1 MRLGLNRPSEHAIFR
16 IFTRTFY
23 VFLSNL
29 INHLHVGVRPL
40 HVESYITIMNSENQ
54 QLEYKRHTLAHLL
67 AAAVLQEYPH
77 AILTLGPAIDNGF
90 YYDIDFSA
98 GEAPGDDD
106 LKKIQKGMKKTLN
119 GWKEFSHKEVSAEEA
134 REVFKGNQF
143 KIELIDEIEAKG
155 ETITLYTVGEGK
167 NEFTDLCRGGHTE
180 HPSEEIAAD
189 AFKLDK
195 IAGAYWRGDEKNPM
209 LTRIYGLAFDT
220 KEELTAYEQQLEEA
234 KKRDHRKIGK
244 ELGLFSFSE
253 LVGPGLPLWSP
264 KGTILRHE
272 VDAFVTGLRK
282 EKGYQMVTIPH
293 IAKKALYEKS
303 GHWQKYSEDLF
314 KVRAKDGDDAE
325 EYVLKP
331 MNCPCHTQIF
341 DSVPRSYKEMPQRF
355 AETTMVY
362 RAEQSGEL
370 SGLTRVLSITQ
381 DDAHVFCRESQLK
394 EEIVAIWDIVDAF
407 YGKFGFELKVRLSF
421 RDPENKEKYLGD
433 DAVWED
439 SQAMMTEIAKERGA
453 DYFTEEGE
461 ASFYAPKLDFMAN
474 DSIGRT
480 HQVATIQLD
489 RLLPDRFD
497 LTCINE
503 QGEKE
508 RVVMVHAAIAGSL
521 ERFTAVLIEHL
532 AGNFPLRFAPV
543 QLAII
548 PVADVHNDY
557 AREVYTA
564 LKEAGFRV
572 EIDDENDSMGKKIR
586 NAKKNKL
593 PYFIVIGDKEVE
605 SKTVTLESRDTE
617 SNESL
622 SMEDLLLK
630 LTEEAK

>member
-1 MRLGLNRPSEHAIFR
+1 MSSD
-16 IFTRTFY
+16 TQ
-23 VFLSNL
+23 NL
-29 INHLHVGVRPL
+29 
-40 HVESYITIMNSENQ
+40 
-54 QLEYKRHTLAHLL
+54 QLEHKRHTLAHLL
-67 AAAVLQEYPH
+67 AAAVLVDYPH
-77 AILTLGPAIDNGF
+77 AKMTLGPAIDNGF
-90 YYDIDFSA
+90 YYDIDFSE
-98 GEAPGDDD
+98 GTTPGDDD
-106 LKKIQKGMKKTLN
+106 LKKVQKNMRKMLGQ
-119 GWKEFSHKEVSAEEA
+119 WKQFDHKVVSADEA

-143 KIELIDEIEAKG
+143 KLELVDEIEERG
-155 ETITLYTVGEGK
+155 ETITLYTAGADTK
-167 NEFTDLCRGGHTE
+167 AEFTDLCRGGHTE
-180 HPSEEIAAD
+180 NPAEEIATD

-220 KEELTAYEQQLEEA
+220 KEELVAHEQQLEEA
-234 KKRDHRKIGK
+234 KKRDHRKLGK

-264 KGTILRHE
+264 KGTILRNE
-272 VDAFVTGLRK
+272 IDRFVTGLRM
-282 EKGYQMVTIPH
+282 EKGYQLVTIPH
-293 IAKKALYEKS
+293 IAKKALYETS
-303 GHWQKYSEDLF
+303 GHWNKYSDDLF
-314 KVRAKDGDDAE
+314 KVRAKDDDGSGD

-341 DSVPRSYKEMPQRF
+341 NSVPRSYKDIPQRF

-370 SGLTRVLSITQ
+370 AGLTRVLSITQ
-381 DDAHVFCRESQLK
+381 DDAHVFCRETQLR
-394 EEIVAIWDIVDAF
+394 EEICSIWDIVDAF
-407 YGKFGFELKVRLSF
+407 YGRFGFEIKVRLSF
-421 RDPENKEKYLGD
+421 HDPKKKEDYLGD
-433 DAVWED
+433 DAVWEASESMLKD
-439 SQAMMTEIAKERGA
+439 IAEERGA
-453 DYFTEEGE
+453 DYFIEEGE

-474 DSIGRT
+474 DSIGRI

-489 RLLPDRFD
+489 RNLPERFD

-503 QGEKE
+503 SGEKE
-508 RVVMVHAAIAGSL
+508 RVVMIHAAIAGSL

-543 QLAII
+543 QLTVI

-557 AREVYTA
+557 AREVYVT

-572 EIDDENDSMGKKIR
+572 EIEDENEPMGKKIR
-586 NAKKNKL
+586 SAKKDKL

-622 SMEDLLLK
+622 SIEDLLSK
-630 LTEEAK
+630 LTEEVQ

>member
-1 MRLGLNRPSEHAIFR
+1 MEQKLEH
-16 IFTRTFY
+16 
-23 VFLSNL
+23 
-29 INHLHVGVRPL
+29 
-40 HVESYITIMNSENQ
+40 
-54 QLEYKRHTLAHLL
+54 KRHTLAHLL
-67 AAAVLQEYPH
+67 AAAVVQEYPH

-98 GEAPGDDD
+98 GETPGDDD

-119 GWKEFSHKEVSAEEA
+119 GWKEFSHKEVSADEA
-134 REVFKGNQF
+134 RELYKDNVYKT
-143 KIELIDEIEAKG
+143 ELINEIEAKG
-155 ETITLYTVGEGK
+155 EAITLYTVGEGK

-180 HPSEEIAAD
+180 NPSDEID
-189 AFKLDK
+189 SSAFKLDK

-209 LTRIYGLAFDT
+209 LTRIYGIAFDT
-220 KEELTAYEQQLEEA
+220 KEELAAYELQMEEA

-264 KGTILRHE
+264 KGTILRNE
-272 VDAFVTGLRK
+272 IDRFVTGLRK
-282 EKGYQMVTIPH
+282 EKGYQLVTIPH
-293 IAKKALYEKS
+293 IAKKALYETS
-303 GHWQKYSEDLF
+303 GHWNKYSEDLF
-314 KVRAKDGDDAE
+314 KVSAKEGDDAE

-370 SGLTRVLSITQ
+370 AGLTRVLSITQ

-394 EEIVAIWDIVDAF
+394 EEIEAIWDIVDAF
-407 YGKFGFELKVRLSF
+407 YGKFGFELKVSLSF
-421 RDPENKEKYLGD
+421 RDPENLEKYIGEQS
-433 DAVWED
+433 VWD
-439 SQAMMTEIAKERGA
+439 SSEATIKEIAEARGA
-453 DYFTEEGE
+453 DFFVDPGE
-461 ASFYAPKLDFMAN
+461 AAFYGPKLDFIAN
-474 DSIGRT
+474 DSIGRE

-489 RLLPDRFD
+489 RNLPERFD
-497 LTCINE
+497 LTCVNE
-503 QGEKE
+503 SGEKE
-508 RVVMVHAAIAGSL
+508 RVVMIHAAIAGSL
-521 ERFTAVLIEHL
+521 ERFSAVLIEHL

-548 PVADVHNDY
+548 PVAEVHNQY
-557 AREVYTA
+557 AHEVYNT

-572 EIDDENDSMGKKIR
+572 EIDDENESMGKKIR

-593 PYFIVIGDKEVE
+593 PYFIVLGDKEVAD
-605 SKTVTLESRDTE
+605 KTVTLESRDTE

-622 SMEDLLLK
+622 AIPDLLTK
-630 LTEEAK
+630 LTTENE

>member
-1 MRLGLNRPSEHAIFR
+1 MS
-16 IFTRTFY
+16 
-23 VFLSNL
+23 SD
-29 INHLHVGVRPL
+29 
-40 HVESYITIMNSENQ
+40 NQ
-54 QLEYKRHTLAHLL
+54 QLQNKRHTLAHLL
-67 AAAVLQEYPH
+67 AAAVVQEYPD
-77 AILTLGPAIDNGF
+77 AVLTLGPAIDNGF

-106 LKKIQKGMKKTLN
+106 LKKIQKGMKKILN
-119 GWKEFSHKEVSAEEA
+119 GWTAFSHKEVSADEA
-134 REVFKGNQF
+134 RALYKDNIY
-143 KIELIDEIEAKG
+143 KTELINEIEEKG

-167 NEFTDLCRGGHTE
+167 NEFIDLCRGGHTE
-180 HPSEEIAAD
+180 NPSDEIDAS

-209 LTRIYGLAFDT
+209 LTRIYGIAFDT
-220 KEELTAYEQQLEEA
+220 KEELAAYELQLEEA

-264 KGTILRHE
+264 KGTTLRLE
-272 VDAFVTGLRK
+272 IDRFVTGLRK
-282 EKGYQMVTIPH
+282 EKGYQLVTIPH

-314 KVRAKDGDDAE
+314 KVRAKEGDDAE

-341 DSVPRSYKEMPQRF
+341 DATPRSYKEMPQRF

-370 SGLTRVLSITQ
+370 AGLTRVLSITQ
-381 DDAHVFCRESQLK
+381 DDAHVFCRESQLR
-394 EEIVAIWDIVDAF
+394 EEICSIWDIVDAF
-407 YGKFGFELKVRLSF
+407 YGKFGFEIKVRLSF
-421 RDPENKEKYLGD
+421 HDPKNKDKYLGED
-433 DAVWED
+433 SVWEASESMLTD
-439 SQAMMTEIAKERGA
+439 IAKERGA
-453 DYFTEEGE
+453 DYFIEEGE

-489 RLLPDRFD
+489 RMLPDRFD

-503 QGEKE
+503 SGEKE
-508 RVVMVHAAIAGSL
+508 RVVMIHAAIAGSL
-521 ERFTAVLIEHL
+521 ERFSAVLIEHL

-543 QLAII
+543 QLAVI
-548 PVADVHNDY
+548 PVADVHNEY
-557 AREVYTA
+557 AQSVYNT
-564 LKEAGFRV
+564 LKEAGLRV
-572 EIDDENDSMGKKIR
+572 ELHDENESMGKKIR

-622 SMEDLLLK
+622 SVEDLLTK
-630 LTEEAK
+630 LQKEAE

>member
-1 MRLGLNRPSEHAIFR
+1 
-16 IFTRTFY
+16 
-23 VFLSNL
+23 
-29 INHLHVGVRPL
+29 
-40 HVESYITIMNSENQ
+40 MNSDTNL
-54 QLEYKRHTLAHLL
+54 QLEHKRHTLAHLL
-67 AAAVLQEYPH
+67 AAAVLIEYPH
-77 AILTLGPAIDNGF
+77 AQLTLGPAIDNGF

-106 LKKIQKGMKKTLN
+106 LKKIQKTMKKTLN
-119 GWKEFSHKEVSAEEA
+119 GWKEFSHKEVSADEA
-134 REVFKGNQF
+134 REAFKGNQF
-143 KIELIDEIEAKG
+143 KLELIDEIEAKG
-155 ETITLYTVGEGK
+155 ETVTLYTVGEGK

-209 LTRIYGLAFDT
+209 LTRIYGLAFNT
-220 KEELTAYEQQLEEA
+220 KEELIAHGLQLEEA
-234 KKRDHRKIGK
+234 KKRDHRKLGK

-264 KGTILRHE
+264 KGTILRQE
-272 VDAFVTGLRK
+272 IDAFVTGLRK
-282 EKGYQMVTIPH
+282 AKGYQMVTIPH

-314 KVRAKDGDDAE
+314 KVRAKEYDGGE

-341 DSVPRSYKEMPQRF
+341 DAIPRSYKEMPQRF

-370 SGLTRVLSITQ
+370 AGLTRVLSITQ

-394 EEIVAIWDIVDAF
+394 EEIITIWDIVDDF

-421 RDPENKEKYLGD
+421 WDPEDKEGYLGD
-433 DAVWED
+433 DAVWEA
-439 SQAMMTEIAKERGA
+439 SQAMVTEIAEERNA
-453 DYFTEEGE
+453 DYFIGVGE
-461 ASFYAPKLDFMAN
+461 ASFYAPKLDFMAS

-489 RLLPDRFD
+489 RLLPDRFN
-497 LTCINE
+497 LTCVNE
-503 QGEKE
+503 NGEKE
-508 RVVMVHAAIAGSL
+508 QVVMIHAAIAGSL
-521 ERFTAVLIEHL
+521 ERFIAVLIEHL

-548 PVADVHNDY
+548 PVAEVHNEY
-557 AREVYTA
+557 AKEVHTT
-564 LKEAGFRV
+564 LFNAGFRV
-572 EIDDENDSMGKKIR
+572 ELHDENESMGKKIR
-586 NAKKNKL
+586 SAKKDKL
-593 PYFIVIGDKEVE
+593 PYFIVIGDTEVE
-605 SKTVTLESRDTE
+605 SKTVTLESRDTKG
-617 SNESL
+617 NESI
-622 SMEDLLLK
+622 SVDDLLAK
-630 LTEEAK
+630 LGEETK

>member
-1 MRLGLNRPSEHAIFR
+1 MS
-16 IFTRTFY
+16 
-23 VFLSNL
+23 SDKQNL
-29 INHLHVGVRPL
+29 
-40 HVESYITIMNSENQ
+40 

-67 AAAVLQEYPH
+67 AAAVLVDYPH
-77 AILTLGPAIDNGF
+77 AQLTLGPAIDNGF

-98 GEAPGDDD
+98 GDAPGDDD
-106 LKKIQKGMKKTLN
+106 LKKIQKTMKKTLN
-119 GWKEFSHKEVSAEEA
+119 GWKEFSHKEVSADEA
-134 REVFKGNQF
+134 RTVFVGNQF
-143 KIELIDEIEAKG
+143 KLELIDEIEAKG
-155 ETITLYTVGEGK
+155 ETITLYTIGEGN

-180 HPSEEIAAD
+180 NPSKEIAAD

-220 KEELTAYEQQLEEA
+220 KEELTAYQLQLEEA

-264 KGTILRHE
+264 KGTILRNE
-272 VDAFVTGLRK
+272 IDRFVTGLRM
-282 EKGYQMVTIPH
+282 EKGYQLVTIPH
-293 IAKKALYEKS
+293 IAKKALYETS
-303 GHWQKYSEDLF
+303 GHWQKYSDDLF
-314 KVRAKDGDDAE
+314 KVRAKDDADGE

-370 SGLTRVLSITQ
+370 AGLTRVLSITQ

-394 EEIVAIWDIVDAF
+394 EEIIAIWDIVDAF
-407 YGKFGFELKVRLSF
+407 YGKFGFDLKVSLSF
-421 RDPENKEKYLGD
+421 RDPENLEKYIGEES
-433 DAVWED
+433 VWD
-439 SQAMMTEIAKERGA
+439 SSEAIIKEIAEARGA
-453 DYFTEEGE
+453 DFFIDPGE
-461 ASFYAPKLDFMAN
+461 AAFYGPKLDFIAH
-474 DSIGRT
+474 DSIGRK

-489 RLLPDRFD
+489 RNLPERFD

-503 QGEKE
+503 SGEKE
-508 RVVMVHAAIAGSL
+508 RVVMIHAAIAGSL

-548 PVADVHNDY
+548 PVADVHNEY
-557 AREVYTA
+557 AKDVYDT

-572 EIDDENDSMGKKIR
+572 ELDDENESMGKKIR
-586 NAKKNKL
+586 NAKKSKL
-593 PYFIVIGDKEVE
+593 PYFIVIGDKEV
-605 SKTVTLESRDTE
+605 SDSTVTLESRDTE
-617 SNESL
+617 SNQTL
-622 SMEDLLLK
+622 SIDALLEK
-630 LTEEAK
+630 LTKEAQ

>member
-1 MRLGLNRPSEHAIFR
+1 MLIIDVLLFMTQTLEH
-16 IFTRTFY
+16 
-23 VFLSNL
+23 
-29 INHLHVGVRPL
+29 
-40 HVESYITIMNSENQ
+40 
-54 QLEYKRHTLAHLL
+54 KRHTLAHLL

-77 AILTLGPAIDNGF
+77 ALITLGPAIDNGF

-98 GEAPGDDD
+98 GNAPGDDD
-106 LKKIQKGMKKTLN
+106 LKKIQKSMKKML
-119 GWKEFSHKEVSAEEA
+119 GQWKSFDHKEVSANEA

-143 KIELIDEIEAKG
+143 KLELVNEIEERG
-155 ETITLYTVGEGK
+155 ETITLYTAGAGTK
-167 NEFTDLCRGGHTE
+167 AEFTDLCRGGHTE
-180 HPSEEIAAD
+180 NPAEEISAD

-220 KEELTAYEQQLEEA
+220 KEELVAYEVQLAEA
-234 KKRDHRKIGK
+234 KKRDHRKLGK

-272 VDAFVTGLRK
+272 IDAFITGLRK

-314 KVRAKDGDDAE
+314 KVRAKEGDDGD

-394 EEIVAIWDIVDAF
+394 KEIIAIWDIVDAF
-407 YGKFGFELKVRLSF
+407 YGKFGFDLKVRLSF

-433 DAVWED
+433 DVVWEE
-439 SQAMMTEIAKERGA
+439 SQAMMTKIAEERGA
-453 DYFTEEGE
+453 DYFIEEGE
-461 ASFYAPKLDFMAN
+461 ASFYAPKIDFMAN

-489 RLLPDRFD
+489 RLLPERFD
-497 LTCINE
+497 LSCVNE
-503 QGEKE
+503 SGEKE
-508 RVVMVHAAIAGSL
+508 RVVMIHAAIAGSL

-548 PVADVHNDY
+548 PVADVHNEY
-557 AREVYTA
+557 AQEVHKT
-564 LKEAGFRV
+564 LLEAGFRV
-572 EIDDENDSMGKKIR
+572 ELYDENESMGKKIR
-586 NAKKNKL
+586 TAKKEKL
-593 PYFIVIGDKEVE
+593 PYFIVIGDKEVADN
-605 SKTVTLESRDTE
+605 TVTLESRDSE
-617 SNESL
+617 SNQTL
-622 SMEDLLLK
+622 SIDELLLK
-630 LTEEAK
+630 LSEESK

>member
-1 MRLGLNRPSEHAIFR
+1 MSQ
-16 IFTRTFY
+16 
-23 VFLSNL
+23 
-29 INHLHVGVRPL
+29 
-40 HVESYITIMNSENQ
+40 NQ
-54 QLEYKRHTLAHLL
+54 NIQLEHKRHTLAHLL
-67 AAAVLQEYPH
+67 AAAVLVDYPH
-77 AILTLGPAIDNGF
+77 AQLTLGPAIDNGF
-90 YYDIDFSA
+90 YYDIDFSS
-98 GEAPGDDD
+98 GSAPGDED
-106 LKKIQKGMKKTLN
+106 LKKIQKTMKKILN
-119 GWKEFSHKEVSAEEA
+119 TWKEFSHKEVSADEA
-134 REVFKGNQF
+134 RATFAGNQF
-143 KIELIDEIEAKG
+143 KLELINEIEAKG
-155 ETITLYTVGEGK
+155 ETITLYTIGEGK
-167 NEFTDLCRGGHTE
+167 TEFTDLCRGGHTE
-180 HPSEEIAAD
+180 NPSEEIAAD

-209 LTRIYGLAFDT
+209 LTRIYGLAFDS
-220 KEELTAYEQQLEEA
+220 KEELVAYEQQLEEA
-234 KKRDHRKIGK
+234 KKRDHRKLGK

-264 KGTILRHE
+264 KGTILRNE
-272 VDAFVTGLRK
+272 IDRFVTGLRMD
-282 EKGYQMVTIPH
+282 KGYQLVTIPH
-293 IAKKALYEKS
+293 IAKKALYETS
-303 GHWQKYSEDLF
+303 GHWNKYSEDLF
-314 KVRAKDGDDAE
+314 KVRAKDDDGSGD

-370 SGLTRVLSITQ
+370 AGLTRVLSITQ
-381 DDAHVFCRESQLK
+381 DDAHVFCRESQLR
-394 EEIVAIWDIVDAF
+394 EEICSIWDIVDAF
-407 YGKFGFELKVRLSF
+407 YGKFGFDIKVRLSF
-421 RDPENKEKYLGD
+421 HDPANKEKYLGD
-433 DAVWED
+433 DAVWEASESMLKD
-439 SQAMMTEIAKERGA
+439 IAEERGA
-453 DYFTEEGE
+453 NYFIEEGE

-489 RLLPDRFD
+489 RNLPERFD
-497 LTCINE
+497 LTCVNE
-503 QGEKE
+503 SGGKE
-508 RVVMVHAAIAGSL
+508 RVVMIHAAIAGSL

-557 AREVYTA
+557 AKEVYTT

-572 EIDDENDSMGKKIR
+572 ELDDENESMGKKIR

-605 SKTVTLESRDTE
+605 GKTVTLESRDTD
-617 SNESL
+617 SNETLTIPELL
-622 SMEDLLLK
+622 SK
-630 LTEEAK
+630 LIIEAEM